1 MKDCVVAMGNI
12 IFLKV
17 YSVLANDSRVTRQ
30 SQKNKSRHRPYFF
43 LQKINSKWIIELNV
57 NTKL

>member
-17 YSVLANDSRVTRQ
+17 YSVLANDSRITRQ

-43 LQKINSKWIIELNV
+43 YR
-57 NTKL
+57 KLIQNGS

>member
-17 YSVLANDSRVTRQ
+17 YSVLANDIRITRQ
-30 SQKNKSRHRPYFF
+30 SQKNKCRHRPDFF
-43 LQKINSKWIIELNV
+43 FTEN
-57 NTKL
+57 